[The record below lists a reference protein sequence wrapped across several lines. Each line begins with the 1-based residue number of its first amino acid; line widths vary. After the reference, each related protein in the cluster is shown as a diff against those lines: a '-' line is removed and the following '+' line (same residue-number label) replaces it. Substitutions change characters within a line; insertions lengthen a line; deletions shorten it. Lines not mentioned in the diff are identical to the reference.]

1 MKHDGKLPVK
11 RKVLMAASVASMI
24 DQFNLPNICLM
35 QELGYEV
42 HVACNF
48 KEGNTCSGRQIQ
60 RLLQVFR
67 ERQIRFHQW
76 DCPRSPWPV
85 KKCVRAY
92 RQLRMILQAYPFA
105 WMHCHSPVGGALA
118 RVAAHQAGV
127 PVIYT
132 AHGFH
137 FYKGAPLKNWLLY
150 YPAERALAHWTNVLI
165 TVNHE
170 DKWLADRRLRA
181 GQICR
186 IPGVGIDTDQFQHPV
201 KAGRSEYCR
210 LYQIPEDAVILLSVG
225 ELNAGKNHRMVIAAL
240 ADLPDIKLYYMICG
254 QGALREELQRYA
266 DKMGVGERIRM
277 PGFLN
282 NLTWI
287 YQSADIFVFPSVREG
302 MPAALIE
309 AMAAGLPCV
318 VSDIRGC
325 RELIC
330 EEKDRAGLP
339 AKRLSGGFRF
349 SLRRPEQLTAALKIL
364 AGNEELRRECGKY
377 NQHKVRRYDQ
387 SIVQEKMRAIYTE
400 MESKT
405 ENKSNSLMAS
415 GWLQI
420 KPTGAGMK
428 PENEKCNES

>member
-1 MKHDGKLPVK
+1 MKHDGKIAEK

-24 DQFNLPNICLM
+24 DQFNLPNLWLM

-48 KEGNTCSGRQIQ
+48 KEGNTCSARQVQ
-60 RLLQVFR
+60 RLLHVLR
-67 ERQIRFHQW
+67 ERQIQFHQW

-85 KKCVRAY
+85 KTCIRAY
-92 RQLRMILQAYPFA
+92 RQLRMILQTYPFA

-118 RVAAHQAGV
+118 RAAAHQAGI

-150 YPAERALAHWTNVLI
+150 YPVEKALAYDTDVLI
-165 TVNHE
+165 TVNQE
-170 DKWLADRRLRA
+170 DQRLADRRLRA
-181 GQICR
+181 GQIFR
-186 IPGVGIDTDQFQHPV
+186 IPGVGIDTERFQYPG
-201 KAGRSEYCR
+201 KAGRREFCR

-225 ELNAGKNHRMVIAAL
+225 ELNEGKNHRMVIAAL
-240 ADLPDIKLYYMICG
+240 ADLPDYNLYYMICG
-254 QGALREELQRYA
+254 QGDLREELWRYA
-266 DKMGVGERIRM
+266 DKMGVGTRIRM
-277 PGFLN
+277 PGFLD
-282 NLTWI
+282 NLTWV

-330 EEKDRAGLP
+330 EEASDIRGCREWSCEEADRTGLS
-339 AKRLSGGFRF
+339 AKRSPGGFLF

-364 AGNEELRRECGKY
+364 ADHEMFRQKCGTY
-377 NQHKVRRYDQ
+377 NQHKARQYDQ
-387 SIVQEKMRAIYTE
+387 SIVQEKMRTIYTE
-400 MESKT
+400 MGSKA
-405 ENKSNSLMAS
+405 EH
-415 GWLQI
+415 
-420 KPTGAGMK
+420 
-428 PENEKCNES
+428 EKCRKSHIL